1 MLIDAPSFGAGVR
14 PAVLNIIYPGGSGPW
29 TRAGTGNV
37 YHLLAK
43 ICISRGLVVDGSAEQ
58 LSVILA
64 AAVTRVAFI
73 HCIKDEQ
80 AEMVYHAS

>member
-29 TRAGTGNV
+29 TRASTGNV

-43 ICISRGLVVDGSAEQ
+43 ICVSGDLVAGGSAEQ
-58 LSVILA
+58 LSVLLA
-64 AAVTRVAFI
+64 AAVTRLRSFVASRTSS
-73 HCIKDEQ
+73 
-80 AEMVYHAS
+80 ATHAS